1 MKPSVKGFFFLVGA
15 TSLWGISGTVAKI
28 LFNQQVNPMHLVTIR
43 LTLSFLVLLVYLALW
58 KPHLLRVK
66 KTDLPYLAVL
76 GTAGIALVQFSYL
89 FTISQTNVATAVFL
103 QYLAPGI
110 VAAYAFLFQGEKMG
124 PAKLLALLLTAGGGY
139 LIVNGAP
146 GGGLAVNLSGLVSG
160 LVSAATLAFYTLY
173 GKKGLSTLNPWTM
186 LLYCF
191 GFGALIWNV
200 FQPPWI
206 AMVGHSATEWYFF
219 LYIAVFATVLPF
231 GFYFCG
237 LNYLTPV
244 ITGLTSTL
252 EPVVAAVVAFLV
264 LGEFMYPLQLV
275 GCSMILAGVVAIQCL
290 PRQEEVYKIENNI
303 SHPQPLT
310 SHLSSGRNIE
320 NPRE

>member
-15 TSLWGISGTVAKI
+15 TSMWGISGTVAKI
-28 LFNQQVNPMHLVTIR
+28 LFNQQVNPLHLVTIR
-43 LTLSFLVLLVYLALW
+43 ITLSFLVLLAYLALW

-66 KTDLPYLAVL
+66 KCDLLYLAVL
-76 GTAGIALVQFSYL
+76 GIGGIALNQFSYL
-89 FTISQTNVATAVFL
+89 YTISQTNVATAVFL

-146 GGGLAVNLSGLVSG
+146 GGGLAVNLPGLVSG
-160 LVSAATLAFYTLY
+160 LVSAVTLAFYTIY
-173 GKKGLSTLNPWTM
+173 GKKGLSTLNPWTT

-191 GFGALIWNV
+191 GFGALVWNV

-206 AMVGHSATEWYFF
+206 AMVGHSTTEWLFF

-252 EPVVAAVVAFLV
+252 EPVVAAAVAFLV
-264 LGEFMYPLQLV
+264 LGELMYPLQLL
-275 GCSMILAGVVAIQCL
+275 GCAMILAGIIAIQCL
-290 PRQEEVYKIENNI
+290 PKQEEKYKVQGCEVID
-303 SHPQPLT
+303 T
-310 SHLSSGRNIE
+310 
-320 NPRE
+320 